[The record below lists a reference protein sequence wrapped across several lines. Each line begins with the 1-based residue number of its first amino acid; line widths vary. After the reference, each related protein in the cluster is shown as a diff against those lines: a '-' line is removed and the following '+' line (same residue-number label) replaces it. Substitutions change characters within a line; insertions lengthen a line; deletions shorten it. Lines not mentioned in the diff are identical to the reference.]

1 MMQNVNIQ
9 QNRDFQFPDNAA
21 LNINV
26 PPAGFD
32 LNVVPGEAF
41 IELNDL
47 VNPAPQNQDE
57 LQQMDIDHAAPGDSS
72 LTLTISSDP
81 SASQGSGGSVNG
93 GFVGP
98 PNNLQ
103 IGLAMVPEIQ
113 GDPGFLSREGAS
125 AWRKFFKPSSV
136 SACHS
141 TISVPIDWVEFLM
154 CKLMTPEDYKWT
166 SSLMQSKVW
175 DIITRNSD
183 HDTMNFLLPSS
194 CPARSPPVCAIQ
206 EACKEVMTGFS
217 TPRVPRK
224 SSKLCAPPST
234 SKIHC
239 NKKKEVLWLSLKLEG
254 VEEFRL
260 SLKDTGRK
268 PALIK
273 IVWLVL
279 LLFLSSKA
287 KL

>member
-1 MMQNVNIQ
+1 
-9 QNRDFQFPDNAA
+9 
-21 LNINV
+21 
-26 PPAGFD
+26 
-32 LNVVPGEAF
+32 
-41 IELNDL
+41 
-47 VNPAPQNQDE
+47 
-57 LQQMDIDHAAPGDSS
+57 
-72 LTLTISSDP
+72 
-81 SASQGSGGSVNG
+81 
-93 GFVGP
+93 
-98 PNNLQ
+98 
-103 IGLAMVPEIQ
+103 
-113 GDPGFLSREGAS
+113 
-125 AWRKFFKPSSV
+125 
-136 SACHS
+136 
-141 TISVPIDWVEFLM
+141 
-154 CKLMTPEDYKWT
+154 
-166 SSLMQSKVW
+166 
-175 DIITRNSD
+175 
-183 HDTMNFLLPSS
+183 
-194 CPARSPPVCAIQ
+194 
-206 EACKEVMTGFS
+206 MTGFS